1 MASGKKTGPSRSPET
16 TAGKQTRCVARPPR
30 ILAYLDAVVRH
41 GSIRKA
47 AEALHIASSALNRRI
62 LDLEN
67 ELGTDLF
74 ERLPR
79 GVRLTAAGEIFIG
92 YVRRSLTDLQLVG
105 SQIEHLH
112 GLVRGQV
119 RVAAAES
126 LAGILP
132 AAIAQFHAKHERVR
146 FHVHIGTPA
155 YLVAALTED
164 SVDVI
169 LGHELPEH
177 RDIDVLLRIEN
188 PLCAIVSQ
196 THPLADRTSLR
207 LRDCLAFPITLAAPP
222 LAGRSL
228 IDRALARAS
237 IDFEPALVSNSVEVM
252 KTYARISHAVC
263 FQFRAGAGLNM
274 ARDGMTAIPLAD
286 PELAHPKL
294 MLAVRRGR
302 VLPIAA
308 SAFTETLKQ
317 FFEVL

>member
-1 MASGKKTGPSRSPET
+1 MKRG
-16 TAGKQTRCVARPPR
+16 ARPPR
-30 ILAYLDAVVRH
+30 ILAYLDAVARH

-92 YVRRSLTDLQLVG
+92 YVRRSLTDLELVG
-105 SQIEHLH
+105 SQIEHLR

-132 AAIAQFHAKHERVR
+132 TAIVQFHAKHERVR
-146 FHVHIGTPA
+146 FHVRIGTPA
-155 YLVAALTED
+155 DLVAALSED

-169 LGHELPEH
+169 LGHELPVH
-177 RDIDVLLRIEN
+177 RDIDVLLSIEN

-196 THPLADRTSLR
+196 AHPLANRTSLR
-207 LRDCLAFPITLAAPP
+207 LRDCLAFPVTLADPS
-222 LAGRSL
+222 LAGRGL
-228 IDRALARAS
+228 IDHALARVS
-237 IDFEPALVSNSVEVM
+237 FDFEPALVSNSVEVM
-252 KTYARISHAVC
+252 KTYARISQAVC
-263 FQFRAGAGLNM
+263 FQFRAGAGLD
-274 ARDGMTAIPLAD
+274 ATRDGMIAIPLSD
-286 PELAHPKL
+286 PALAHPQL

-302 VLPIAA
+302 VLPVAA
-308 SAFTETLKQ
+308 GAFTEALKQ
-317 FFEVL
+317 LFSVL